1 MNKLTHDIF
10 TVTVISA
17 VTILT
22 RFVPF
27 MLFPGNKK
35 TPKAVIFLSRMLPCA
50 VMGMLIIYCL
60 KDVSIVSAPHGI
72 PELISIA
79 LVSLSYIW
87 KKNTLV
93 SILLGTVVYM
103 LLTQFVFV

>member
-1 MNKLTHDIF
+1 MNSLTHDIF

-22 RFVPF
+22 RAVPF
-27 MLFPGNKK
+27 MLFPGNRKI
-35 TPKAVIFLSRMLPCA
+35 PKAVTFLSRMLPCA

-60 KDVSIVSAPHGI
+60 REVSVASAPHGI
-72 PELISIA
+72 PELISSA

-87 KKNTLV
+87 KRNTLV
-93 SILLGTVVYM
+93 SILLGTVFYM